1 MLTKGGIV
9 PLPCEL
15 EDSEEILIAVG
26 FNLALDFK
34 VGSFSI
40 IECIDY
46 AILKDYCKK
55 HGLDSIEVLSVCKE
69 MLNARLT

>member
-1 MLTKGGIV
+1 M

-15 EDSEEILIAVG
+15 EDSEETLIAVG
-26 FNLALDFK
+26 FNLALDFR
-34 VGSFSI
+34 VSSFSI

-55 HGLDSIEVLSVCKE
+55 HGLKLKQ
-69 MLNARLT
+69 

>member
-1 MLTKGGIV
+1 MLAKGGIV
-9 PLPCEL
+9 PLPIEL
-15 EDSEEILIAVG
+15 EDSEEILIAIG

-40 IECIDY
+40 IECIEY

-55 HGLDSIEVLSVCKE
+55 HGLKLKQ
-69 MLNARLT
+69 